1 MKLNKPAQTL
11 TSKTAIAAALAALA
25 TPSFAQLV
33 LEEVIVTAQKR
44 TESVQDVSA
53 TVNVLSGDSIDKF
66 SILNF
71 GDLETQTAGLTLAT
85 PNARS
90 SNISLRGVATDP
102 EAGAAAA
109 VTVYWNDGNIRPDV
123 AFSQLYDLERLEV
136 LRGPQGTLQ
145 GATSPAG
152 AINIITKRPDLF
164 ESEGYVQLTAGSND
178 GVNTQVGWGGPL
190 VEGKF
195 AARISAVY
203 DQSYANDVENLTT
216 GLDDSEADAKSAR
229 LSAVWAVTENFEATL
244 VWQWLD
250 REIDDVKAV
259 SGSDP
264 LGILPTLKPTDRQGL
279 GKSNDFGNQEY
290 DIANL
295 ILDWQIGDL
304 ELVSV
309 TAYTDSDKLSSTE
322 NDRAHYITN
331 PEALTDQSSNTLVE
345 SITQELRLS
354 SSDNDTWDWM
364 IGAYYRDQETTT
376 AFNANTTLADGG
388 GAGISFFSNGAIPVD
403 GEETALFTFNTFY
416 LNPTMQLEVGLR
428 WTDYESF
435 RAGTISFGGVH
446 FLPANFE
453 PIRDIV
459 VGGIAANFPIQAVSA
474 DNETTE
480 EDAITGSIKLRWDW
494 SDDVSLYG
502 AYNRGYRRSGIS
514 IVPDPDIV
522 FLPNGED
529 DLIHDEEK
537 SDSFELGFKSR
548 LMEGRATL
556 NGALYY
562 QKFDGYLGFVRGV
575 QVLNDAG
582 SPVDLSGGIIY
593 NGDAVLYGLELEGRI
608 LLSETWNA
616 GGSFS
621 YAKGEWDGAEAP
633 CNVRQPGQVLG
644 LCDIDGDPISGEP
657 EFSISLN
664 SEYFWNLDDSEVYL
678 RGLYK
683 WSDERLNQEASAG
696 IGDVT
701 ETFDS
706 YGTLSLFAGWRS
718 TDYSWD
724 VNLWVKNATDEDI
737 VTFQQGPDQY
747 DTALTG
753 GSYTQTN
760 TLQERTYGFT
770 ARYNF

>member
-1 MKLNKPAQTL
+1 MKATKPVQSL

-44 TESVQDVSA
+44 SESVQDVSA
-53 TVNVLSGDSIDKF
+53 SVNVVSGETIDKF
-66 SILNF
+66 SVLNF
-71 GDLETQTAGLTLAT
+71 GDLESQTAGLTLAT

-90 SNISLRGVATDP
+90 SNISMRGVGTDP

-109 VTVYWNDGNIRPDV
+109 VTVYWNDGNIRADM

-152 AINIITKRPDLF
+152 AINIITRPPSLS
-164 ESEGYVQLTAGSND
+164 ESNGYVQLTAGSND
-178 GVNTQVGWGGPL
+178 GLNTQAAWGGPV

-195 AARISAVY
+195 AVRIAAVY
-203 DQSYANDVENLTT
+203 EENYANDVENLTT
-216 GLDDSEADAKSAR
+216 GLDDSDSEAKSAR
-229 LSAVWAVTENFEATL
+229 LTGVWAVTEDLEATL
-244 VWQWLD
+244 VWQYLD
-250 REIDDVKAV
+250 REIDDVKAM

-264 LGILPTLKPTDRQGL
+264 QGVRPALKPSDREGL
-279 GKSNDFGNQEY
+279 GKTNDFS
-290 DIANL
+290 NL
-295 ILDWQIGDL
+295 EFDLVNLLLDWQIGDL
-304 ELVSV
+304 ELASV
-309 TAYTDSDKLSSTE
+309 TSWVDSDKLSGTQ

-331 PEALTDQSSNTLVE
+331 PEALTNQSSNTLVD

-354 SSDNDTWDWM
+354 SSDNEFWHWM
-364 IGAYYRDQETTT
+364 VGAYYRNQETTT
-376 AFNANTTLADGG
+376 AFVANTTLAGG
-388 GAGISFFSNGAIPVD
+388 GGDGIAFFSSGAIPVD
-403 GEETALFTFNTFY
+403 GKETAIFTFNTFH
-416 LNPTMQLEVGLR
+416 LSPNLQLEVGLR
-428 WTDYESF
+428 WTDYESS
-435 RAGTISFGGVH
+435 RAGTISFGDVN
-446 FLPANFE
+446 FLPPNFE

-459 VGGIAANFPIQAVSA
+459 IAGIAAAFPIQAVSE

-480 EDAITGSIKLRWDW
+480 EDAITGSVKLRWDW
-494 SDDVSLYG
+494 TDDVSVYG
-502 AYNRGYRRSGIS
+502 AYNRGYRRGGIS

-537 SDSFELGFKSR
+537 SDSFEIGFKSR
-548 LMEGRATL
+548 LMDGRATL
-556 NGALYY
+556 NGAVYY

-582 SPVDLSGGIIY
+582 APVDLSGGIIY
-593 NGDAVLYGLELEGRI
+593 NGDAILYGLELEGRV
-608 LLSETWNA
+608 LLSENWNA

-633 CNVRQPGQVLG
+633 CNERAPGEALG

-657 EFSISLN
+657 EVSVSLN
-664 SEYFWNLDDSEVYL
+664 TEYFWALEDTEVYL

-701 ETFDS
+701 ETFDA
-706 YGTLSLFAGWRS
+706 YGTLNLFAGWRS

-724 VNLWVKNATDEDI
+724 VSLWVKNAADEDKI
-737 VTFQQGPDQY
+737 NFQQGPDQY

-760 TLQERTYGFT
+760 TLQERTYGLT